1 MRKMLKIIIVFAVI
15 ALLCGCGAKDGQNF
29 TESDRFVI
37 VSGKDVNAP
46 YREVIIV
53 DKETGVLYLTIRTI
67 YSIGITPLLDSD
79 GMPLLWDGKE

>member
-15 ALLCGCGAKDGQNF
+15 ALLCGCGAKEGQNF
-29 TESDRFVI
+29 TQSDRFVV
-37 VSGKDVNAP
+37 VSGRDGNAP

-53 DKETGVLYLTIRTI
+53 DKETGVLYLTV
-67 YSIGITPLLDSD
+67 YAPYKFGITPLIGSD